1 MSKRSSPILFALALG
16 ASAAGVAQ
24 TPTDMAFTATGTNC
38 ADVTWSKATL
48 AQYPHIAEA
57 CQGVVERDGK
67 YYVKFSGDVRNV
79 ADRGRSLTV
88 DFKNGER
95 VTLNPP
101 ENMSI
106 DVNGKKVAV
115 RDLRSGDT
123 LNFYVPQSRLAVQ
136 FPEGDP
142 LRVSVPIRVARAE
155 PERAA
160 LVPGAKM
167 SSSAP
172 QLPKTASELPAIGL
186 CGLLLTALGAT
197 LTGLRRLSRAS

>member
-1 MSKRSSPILFALALG
+1 MLKHSSPIIFALALG

-24 TPTDMAFTATGTNC
+24 TAADTAFTATGTSC
-38 ADVTWSKATL
+38 SDVSWSKAVL
-48 AQYPHIAEA
+48 AQYPRIAEA
-57 CQGVVERDGK
+57 CQGVVQRDGK
-67 YYVKFSGDVRNV
+67 YYVKFSGDVREV

-95 VTLNPP
+95 VTLSPP
-101 ENMSI
+101 DEMSV
-106 DVNGKKVAV
+106 DVNGKEIAV
-115 RDLRSGDT
+115 GDLRRGDR

-155 PERAA
+155 PERAG
-160 LVPGAKM
+160 LVPGATM
-167 SSSAP
+167 SSSERE
-172 QLPKTASELPAIGL
+172 LPKTASVVPAIGL

-197 LTGLRRLSRAS
+197 LTGSRRLLRSS